1 MIDIRDQV
9 RKGARIRI
17 VARRNKSGN
26 IFVKG
31 QDTRVYLVRPSLTDP
46 AVEELINL
54 SAEAAIVGAR
64 WWVDSRRDYC
74 RAILECSSVEI
85 DADAR
90 LGDVLDQTRAEN
102 DKLRERVRE
111 LEDALVATKLLK
123 SSEDV

>member
-1 MIDIRDQV
+1 MTDIRDQV
-9 RKGARIRI
+9 RTGARIRV
-17 VARRNKSGN
+17 VARRSVSGN

-31 QDTRVYLVRPSLTDP
+31 QDTKVYLVRPRPDGDED
-46 AVEELINL
+46 VIDL
-54 SAEAAIVGAR
+54 SSEGFVTGVH
-64 WWVDSRRDYC
+64 WWVDTRKHYC

-111 LEDALVATKLLK
+111 LEDALIATKLLK